1 MRGIQA
7 LSCTAS
13 QWRSAFNPLGR
24 QQSGN
29 RAGLQARPI
38 ADEISF
44 SRFAALVSAS
54 LEGCELGLE
63 NTGLIGGAAIGQDA
77 GLVVKFLFAVVLNG
91 AVAKVMC
98 HRGHEQ
104 RTLFSTEQKYS
115 STFRL
120 QHNGHV
126 FKNLLMPR
134 MYPAE
139 LFELSRVTGTALDA
153 R

>member
-1 MRGIQA
+1 M
-7 LSCTAS
+7 
-13 QWRSAFNPLGR
+13 
-24 QQSGN
+24 
-29 RAGLQARPI
+29 
-38 ADEISF
+38 
-44 SRFAALVSAS
+44 AALVSAS
-54 LEGCELGLE
+54 LESCELGLE

-98 HRGHEQ
+98 HRGYEQ

-126 FKNLLMPR
+126 FKNLVILR

-139 LFELSRVTGTALDA
+139 LFEASHVTGTALDA
-153 R
+153 SGALWRNSPTQHGGMKNNRKEQFSWGVDHAARWPAFPAAGLL